1 MYAEFGVKPYWD
13 TLTYCFN
20 TSAAVKALDN
30 FKPPNSIRIQPPSI
44 DLFPAI
50 VQYDSHVN
58 GFLRQTFLKR
68 WIFAPNCHTSVA
80 LDNNGEVVGYSVVRS
95 TLRKEGWKIGPCYA
109 DNLLIARS
117 LYQDLLERVA
127 VSDPQAIIVV
137 SIPSGQQFVK
147 ETEGIMKELQGELV
161 YQTVRIYFG
170 GIPDISFKNM
180 FAITSPQLG

>member
-1 MYAEFGVKPYWD
+1 MRIFSRATESSNQFGILGEDTEEYLVRMYAEFGVKPYWD
-13 TLTYCFN
+13 TLTYCLN

-80 LDNNGEVVGYSVVRS
+80 LDSNGEVVGYSVVRS
-95 TLRKEGWKIGPCYA
+95 TLRKEGWP
-109 DNLLIARS
+109 LLC
-117 LYQDLLERVA
+117 
-127 VSDPQAIIVV
+127 
-137 SIPSGQQFVK
+137 
-147 ETEGIMKELQGELV
+147 
-161 YQTVRIYFG
+161 
-170 GIPDISFKNM
+170 
-180 FAITSPQLG
+180 